1 MKKIALTMLVC
12 AIPAGLCA
20 RQPELLALEI
30 KEDSRPLPPAQ
41 ISAEIIPV
49 TAPVQ
54 AKAKKTAPAQKKAAS
69 RAAASGRASR
79 AKEGLM
85 LVLPKENASS
95 PLLSP
100 ELVAAA
106 GIPQAAI
113 QSGGFVVGRIY
124 TVVRGDTLW
133 DLSGRYYKDPFQWGR
148 IYNANYRTVA
158 NPDRIHPREE
168 LIIPDLNDVVIPFR
182 RSETAVAAEK
192 AVPAE
197 ALVRDPGKTSGV
209 RTAAVRKPVLS
220 EPGEVL
226 EDFDRDLVS
235 EEMPEHQKEWSD
247 GMKVVPDTWNG
258 DGEITAK
265 LKNGG
270 DSMDES
276 FSLAGEAVEI
286 LMDRSG
292 MVKPGDYLAVYLK
305 GGDVY
310 DKAGTMLGRELQPAG
325 LAEVESVDGS
335 LVRARVID
343 ATTAILKG
351 YIVKKK

>member
-1 MKKIALTMLVC
+1 MKKIALTMLFC

-20 RQPELLALEI
+20 QQSKLLDLEI

-41 ISAEIIPV
+41 VSAEIIPV
-49 TAPVQ
+49 IAPSP
-54 AKAKKTAPAQKKAAS
+54 AKAGNTAAAKKRAALKAQAAKP
-69 RAAASGRASR
+69 RAAAN
-79 AKEGLM
+79 EGIM
-85 LVLPKENASS
+85 LVLPKENTSS
-95 PLLSP
+95 QLLSP

-113 QSGGFVVGRIY
+113 QSGGFVVGRMY
-124 TVVRGDTLW
+124 TVVKGDTLW
-133 DLSGRYYKDPFQWGR
+133 DLSGKYYKDPFQWGR

-158 NPDRIHPREE
+158 DPDRIHPREE
-168 LIIPDLNDVVIPFR
+168 LIIPDLNDIVVPFR
-182 RSETAVAAEK
+182 RSETAAAAEE
-192 AVPAE
+192 AAPA
-197 ALVRDPGKTSGV
+197 AAPVRDPGKASGV
-209 RTAAVRKPVLS
+209 RKSEVRKPALS
-220 EPGEVL
+220 EPGEIL
-226 EDFDRDLVS
+226 EDFDRNLVS

-286 LMDRSG
+286 SMDRSG

-310 DKAGTMLGRELQPAG
+310 DKSGVMLGRELQPAG

-335 LVRARVID
+335 LVKARVVN
-343 ATTAILKG
+343 ATTAISKG
-351 YIVKKK
+351 YLVKKK